1 MEWSV
6 LATFAGVLV
15 AAAGAAWAIVRE
27 QSVIRQ
33 LERVTA
39 VLTDVPEGSPGH
51 AHLVVV
57 RADLAR
63 RLNETYRAP
72 RHWFRAFA
80 GWTFWILAALA
91 FVLAYVYAYVGLTA
105 LLPLPVSRRD
115 FTPRDWFE
123 LAGVFVGLSV
133 GAFFLAGAALLGR
146 SRKRRAWLDGHNA
159 DEADRPSV

>member
-27 QSVIRQ
+27 QSLMRQ
-33 LERVTA
+33 LERVSA
-39 VLTDVPEGSPGH
+39 VLKDVPEGSPGH

-72 RHWFRAFA
+72 RHWV
-80 GWTFWILAALA
+80 LA
-91 FVLAYVYAYVGLTA
+91 FIGWALRIAGAMALVLAYVYGYIWIATVMPPTRPVSSYTA
-105 LLPLPVSRRD
+105 L
-115 FTPRDWFE
+115 DWLQ
-123 LAGVFVGLSV
+123 LAGTF
-133 GAFFLAGAALLGR
+133 AALATGVFLIAGLVSWKR
-146 SRKRRAWLDGHNA
+146 SEKRREWLKSHRP